1 MTMLKV
7 LGQTLAAGCMALAV
21 AAPAQAQSQPR
32 EIAIN
37 VGFGA
42 GGVYHTMAMTL
53 SRHMGRYLPGNPT
66 IVVRTMPGAG
76 SILAANHIANVAPK
90 DGSMLAVIGGG
101 TILEPL
107 FRNAEAKFDPAKLN
121 WIGSTSSETYTCVVW
136 KETGVTKLQDMIE
149 RPLNA
154 GSTGRGSRT
163 NTYGAALN
171 ELLGTKIKLVQ
182 GYRGMNDIH
191 LAMERRELDAVCGWG
206 YSSIF
211 SQKPDWLKDDKIN
224 ILLQFAR
231 EKHPDLPHVP
241 LIFDVLKTER
251 DKAAMQ
257 LLVLDSYVAWPLV
270 APPGVP
276 AETIATLRKAYMAVL
291 TDPTLLAEAKQ
302 LQLGIAPVPGEDIQ
316 KVVQEVMAS
325 PAEVIENARKLS
337 GL

>member
-1 MTMLKV
+1 MGMTRAITGALIGAGV
-7 LGQTLAAGCMALAV
+7 ALAAI
-21 AAPAQAQSQPR
+21 APAQAQFQAR
-32 EIAIN
+32 EVAIN

-42 GGVYHTMAMTL
+42 GGVYHTMAMAL
-53 SRHMGRYLPGNPT
+53 SRHMGRYLPGQPT

-136 KETGVTKLQDMIE
+136 KETGVSNLKDLVE

-171 ELLGTKIKLVQ
+171 ELLGAKIKLVQ

-231 EKHPDLPHVP
+231 QKHPDLPNVP
-241 LIFDVLKTER
+241 LILDVLKAER

-276 AETIATLRKAYMAVL
+276 AETVATLRKAYMAAL
-291 TDPTLLAEAKQ
+291 KDPALLAEAKQ
-302 LQLGIAPVPGEDIQ
+302 LQLVIAPVPGEDIQ
-316 KVVQEVMAS
+316 KTVQDVMAT
-325 PAEVIENARKLS
+325 PAEVVEHARKLS